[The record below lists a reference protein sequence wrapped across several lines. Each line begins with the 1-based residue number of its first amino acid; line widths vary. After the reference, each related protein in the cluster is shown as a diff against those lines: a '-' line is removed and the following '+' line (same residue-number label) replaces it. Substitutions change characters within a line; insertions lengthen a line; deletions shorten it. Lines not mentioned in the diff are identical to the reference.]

1 MKATGFKAIAGV
13 FILFLLSQCGPNQ
26 EKQLD
31 LKNEMHETVS
41 FLANDSLKGRATGSA
56 EEQKVVHYIAE
67 AFKSAG
73 LKPKGT
79 DGYLQAF
86 KTSPQKNPH
95 GSPVSN
101 DSTGISVTN
110 VVGLFD
116 NPGDDIIIIGAH
128 HDHLGMGE
136 FGTLYRG
143 DSAVHNGA
151 DDNASGVAVLLALA
165 QTLSKESLNDDIL
178 FITFS
183 GEERGLWGSSHYAK
197 NPTIDMSHVKAMI
210 NMDMVGRLNEKKELV
225 AHGTGTSPLWPDLL
239 NKNNTDSLHLIMK
252 PSGVGPSDHTSFYLQ
267 DVPVLHFFTGQ
278 HEDYHK
284 PSDDTEKLNFDGMV
298 TIEHYID
305 RIVKSLSETQE
316 VAFTKTKDESNNTPR
331 FKVTLGVVPDYLF
344 DGKGMRI
351 DGVTEGKTAAKAGI
365 EKGDI
370 VIAMGDSSVTDMMS
384 YMRALSAFEKGDTT
398 TVKIKR
404 AEEELSVQV
413 EF

>member
-13 FILFLLSQCGPNQ
+13 FILFLLSQCGSKKA
-26 EKQLD
+26 KQLD

-56 EEQKVVHYIAE
+56 QEQEVVHYIAE

-95 GSPVSN
+95 GASDAN

-110 VVGLFD
+110 VVGLLD
-116 NPGDDIIIIGAH
+116 NPGDEVIIIGAH

-165 QTLSKESLNDDIL
+165 KTLSKESINDDIL

-197 NPTIDMSHVKAMI
+197 NPTIAMSHVKAMI

-225 AHGTGTSPLWPDLL
+225 AHGTGTSPVWPDLL
-239 NKNNTDSLHLIMK
+239 NENNTDSLHLIMK

-284 PSDDTEKLNFDGMV
+284 PSDDTEKLNYEGMV
-298 TIEHYID
+298 TIEHYING
-305 RIVKSLSETQE
+305 IVKSLSNLKE

-370 VIAMGDSSVTDMMS
+370 VVAMGDSTVTDMMS

-404 AEEELSVQV
+404 ADEELSVKV